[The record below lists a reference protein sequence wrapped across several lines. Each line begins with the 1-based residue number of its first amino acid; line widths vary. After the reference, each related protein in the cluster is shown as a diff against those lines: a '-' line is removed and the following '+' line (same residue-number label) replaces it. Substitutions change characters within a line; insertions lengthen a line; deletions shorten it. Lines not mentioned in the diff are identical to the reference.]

1 MQLYNSA
8 QYGQQLATASTK
20 LSTLN
25 AILGEALCAKEE
37 VFFTSILLIGIT
49 APFLNLAGSK
59 SQIIGSQCFQ
69 YYLVKNY
76 TTFREARANEH
87 GQE

>member
-1 MQLYNSA
+1 MLEKKYF
-8 QYGQQLATASTK
+8 
-20 LSTLN
+20 
-25 AILGEALCAKEE
+25 
-37 VFFTSILLIGIT
+37 VTSILLIGIT
-49 APFLNLAGSK
+49 APFQNLAGSK